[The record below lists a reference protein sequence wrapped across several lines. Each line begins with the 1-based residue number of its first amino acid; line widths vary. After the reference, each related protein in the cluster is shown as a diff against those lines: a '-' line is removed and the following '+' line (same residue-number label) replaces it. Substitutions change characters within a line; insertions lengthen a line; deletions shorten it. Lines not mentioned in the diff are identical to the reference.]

1 MLSVHRPC
9 TNPSLVFD
17 TGAFDLASPRTKDDL
32 LRTSVLDEG
41 DSLWSADPVPDW
53 NKANPGELFFDQV
66 AELEKLIPGERGKG
80 QYLEESW
87 MANVEFLQS
96 EEIINNWAGPE
107 EKLDGINQVDNMCAG
122 ARNAGLDNCRE
133 KEVGSIDFIMIEPQT
148 QQHGLTGEATEA
160 ALFDAT
166 QDSPS
171 SGGSSCS
178 DEVSDKRLRNNKASR
193 KFRRARK
200 ERNHSLF
207 ERAAKLEQENKA
219 LKLQVNQMLQEVI
232 SLRSMLSNN
241 TFPGQV

>member
-1 MLSVHRPC
+1 MRRLC

-17 TGAFDLASPRTKDDL
+17 TGAFDLASPKTKDDL
-32 LRTSVLDEG
+32 LRTSVLDGG
-41 DSLWSADPVPDW
+41 DSLWSVGPVPDW

-66 AELEKLIPGERGKG
+66 AELEKLIPGERSKG
-80 QYLEESW
+80 HCLEESW
-87 MANVEFLQS
+87 MANVEFLKS

-107 EKLDGINQVDNMCAG
+107 EKLDGINQADNICAG
-122 ARNAGLDNCRE
+122 AQNVGLDICGGR
-133 KEVGSIDFIMIEPQT
+133 EVGSIDFVMIEQQT
-148 QQHGLTGEATEA
+148 QEHGLNGEATEA
-160 ALFDAT
+160 ALFDVT

-171 SGGSSCS
+171 SVGSSCS

-207 ERAAKLEQENKA
+207 ARASKLEQENQA

-232 SLRSMLSNN
+232 SLRSMFSNN